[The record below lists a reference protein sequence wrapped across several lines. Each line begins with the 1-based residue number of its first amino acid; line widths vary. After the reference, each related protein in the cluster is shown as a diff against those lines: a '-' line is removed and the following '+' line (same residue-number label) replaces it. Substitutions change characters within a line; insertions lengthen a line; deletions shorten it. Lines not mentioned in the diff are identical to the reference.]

1 MIVYNYSRKE
11 DCKQIVDSKTVATT
25 TTTYIGK
32 AKRETY
38 NETLTESQN
47 FALPIW
53 SIEKRVEDTA
63 TGISVRYR
71 PSKSQ
76 KFEFVWD
83 DRWTFSPY
91 I

>member
-11 DCKQIVDSKTVATT
+11 DCKQVVDSQTVSTT

-38 NETLTESQN
+38 NATLTEAQN

-63 TGISVRYR
+63 T
-71 PSKSQ
+71 
-76 KFEFVWD
+76 
-83 DRWTFSPY
+83 
-91 I
+91 